1 MMQSDVKAVAIVV
14 TMHIV
19 IEDILALVLHIFCRS
34 YCVFVPRIL

>member
-19 IEDILALVLHIFCRS
+19 IEDILALVHHIFCRS
-34 YCVFVPRIL
+34 Y